1 MRRFRKTY
9 AFGLSAAMV
18 MAMLTTGNISY
29 AAGKVEKE
37 ETVYVTQDSDGSV
50 SEITVSDCLKN
61 VGKNDVKDKS
71 NLTNIENTKGDETY
85 EQGEGDAITWK
96 GNGEDIYYEG
106 ETSDKPPISVS
117 FTYQLDGKEMKAEDL
132 AGKSGK
138 LMITAEYKNEASYK
152 DSLNGKEEEL
162 YVPFLMAS
170 VVVLPQDHFEN
181 VEVSQGKLV
190 KEGDDQIAIAYAV
203 PGLTKSLNL
212 SGDMKKNLE
221 DDLKDSITITA
232 DVTEFELDSIYTIA
246 TSDIFSEIDLDE
258 DSSMDDLEEA
268 LDGLS
273 DATDELISGSS
284 QLSDGIGT
292 FHKSFSKYA
301 DGVKKLNKGAKSL
314 ASGAKTLA
322 DSIGTL
328 ATGTNSYVNGAKSFA
343 EGVTGY
349 IVGEKAISQI
359 NDALAPNAATLTTA
373 GKSVAEGVTAYTDA
387 TAAADKQAASVAT
400 GTAETA
406 TALAGVDYSGII
418 AVLEASKQ
426 KAATEEEKTAID
438 AYIAQLKGVSETA
451 AKAATT
457 AQSAAVVSG
466 TLNAVVA
473 QNDTLKNGTSQLNT
487 ALEGVAKGIT
497 GIDTCVKQLNPYNET
512 LLSAAASLSD
522 EKTVSA
528 LTSGVTALSTGAQSL
543 STGAAGLQK
552 GLKGLNQATKQ
563 VGTGIGQLAT
573 GSSALTTGL
582 NTFKSEGTGKLQT
595 EYDSKVKTVLKRFQS
610 LTGNKASYK
619 SFTGIADNTDG
630 SVKFIFQTE
639 SIKQED

>member
-18 MAMLTTGNISY
+18 MAMLATGNISY

-37 ETVYVTQDSDGSV
+37 ETVYVTQESDGSV

-85 EQGEGDAITWK
+85 EQGSGDAITWK
-96 GNGEDIYYEG
+96 GNGEDIHYEG
-106 ETSDKPPISVS
+106 ETSEKPPVSVA
-117 FTYQLDGKEMKAEDL
+117 FTYELDGKEMKAEEL

-138 LMITAEYKNEASYK
+138 LTITAEYKNKATYK
-152 DSLNGKEEEL
+152 DSLNGKDEEL

-203 PGLTKSLNL
+203 PGLKESLNL
-212 SGDMKKNLE
+212 SGDIKKDLE

-268 LDGLS
+268 LDGLA

-284 QLSDGIGT
+284 QLSEGIGT

-328 ATGTNSYVNGAKSFA
+328 ATGTSSYVNGAKSFA
-343 EGVTGY
+343 EGVSGY
-349 IVGEKAISQI
+349 IAGEKVISQI
-359 NDALAPNAATLTTA
+359 NDALAPNATTLTNV
-373 GKSVAEGVTAYTDA
+373 GKSVAEGVNAYTEA
-387 TAAADKQAASVAT
+387 TAAANTQAAAVAT

-406 TALAGVDYSGII
+406 TTLAGIDYSGII
-418 AVLEASKQ
+418 TVLEASK
-426 KAATEEEKTAID
+426 ATASEEDKVAID
-438 AYIAQLKGVSETA
+438 TYIAQLKSAAETV
-451 AKAATT
+451 AKMATT
-457 AQSAAVVSG
+457 AQSAAVVAG
-466 TLNAVVA
+466 TLNAVTV
-473 QNDTLKNGTSQLNT
+473 QNETLKGGVSQLNT
-487 ALEGVAKGIT
+487 ALDGVAKGLT

-522 EKTVSA
+522 EKTVNA
-528 LTSGVTALSTGAQSL
+528 LTSGASALSTGAQSL
-543 STGAAGLQK
+543 STGAAGLHK

-573 GSSALTTGL
+573 GSDALTTGL
-582 NTFKSEGTGKLQT
+582 GTFKSEGTGKLQT

-610 LTGNKASYK
+610 LTGDKASYK
-619 SFTGIADNTDG
+619 SFSGIADNTDG

-639 SIKQED
+639 SIKHED

>member
-29 AAGKVEKE
+29 ATGKVEKE

-85 EQGEGDAITWK
+85 EQGEGNSITWK

-132 AGKSGK
+132 VGKSGK
-138 LMITAEYKNEASYK
+138 LTITAEYKNEATYK

-162 YVPFLMAS
+162 YIPFLMAS

-190 KEGDDQIAIAYAV
+190 KEGDDQIAIAYTV
-203 PGLTKSLNL
+203 PGLTTSLNL

-221 DDLKDSITITA
+221 EDLKDSITITA
-232 DVTEFELDSIYTIA
+232 DVTDFELDSIYTIA
-246 TSDIFSEIDLDE
+246 TSDIFSELDLDE

-328 ATGTNSYVNGAKSFA
+328 ATGTSSYVKGAKSFA

-349 IVGEKAISQI
+349 IAGEKAISQI
-359 NDALAPNAATLTTA
+359 NDALAPNAANLTTA

-387 TAAADKQAASVAT
+387 TVAADKQAASVAT
-400 GTAETA
+400 GAAETA

-426 KAATEEEKTAID
+426 TAATEEEKAAID
-438 AYIAQLKGVSETA
+438 AYIAQLKSVSETA

-466 TLNAVVA
+466 TLNATVA
-473 QNDTLKNGTSQLNT
+473 QNDTLKNGTNQLNT
-487 ALEGVAKGIT
+487 ALESVAKGIT

-522 EKTVSA
+522 EKTVNA
-528 LTSGVTALSTGAQSL
+528 LTSGATALSTGAQSL

-563 VGTGIGQLAT
+563 VGTGIGQLAI
-573 GSSALTTGL
+573 GSGALTTGL

-610 LTGNKASYK
+610 LTGDKASYK
-619 SFTGIADNTDG
+619 SFTGVADNTDG

>member
-1 MRRFRKTY
+1 MRRFRRTC

-18 MAMLTTGNISY
+18 MAMLATGNISY

-61 VGKNDVKDKS
+61 VGKEEVKDKS
-71 NLTNIENTKGDETY
+71 NLTKIQNTKGDETY
-85 EQGEGDAITWK
+85 EQGSGDAITWK
-96 GNGEDIYYEG
+96 GNGEDIHYEG
-106 ETSDKPPISVS
+106 ETTDKPPVSVS

-138 LMITAEYKNEASYK
+138 LTITAEYKNEATYK

-162 YVPFLMAS
+162 FVPFLMAS
-170 VVVLPQDHFEN
+170 VLVLPQDRFEN

-203 PGLTKSLNL
+203 PGLKESLNL

-221 DDLKDSITITA
+221 DDLKDTITITA
-232 DVTEFELDSIYTIA
+232 DVTDFELDSIYTIA
-246 TSDIFSEIDLDE
+246 TADIFSELDLGE
-258 DSSMDDLEEA
+258 DSSMDDIEDA
-268 LDGLS
+268 LDGLA

-284 QLSDGIGT
+284 QLSEGIGT

-322 DSIGTL
+322 DSIGSL
-328 ATGTNSYVNGAKSFA
+328 ATGTSSYVNGAKSFA
-343 EGVTGY
+343 EGVSGY
-349 IVGEKAISQI
+349 IAGEKAISQI
-359 NDALAPNAATLTTA
+359 NDALAPNVTTLTNA
-373 GKSVAEGVTAYTDA
+373 GKSVAEGLNAYTQA
-387 TAAADKQAASVAT
+387 TASANTQAAAVAA

-406 TALAGVDYSGII
+406 TTLGSVDYSGII
-418 AVLEASKQ
+418 TVLENLKNN
-426 KAATEEEKTAID
+426 AATEEEKNAIQT
-438 AYIAQLKGVSETA
+438 YITQLTNVSETA

-466 TLNAVVA
+466 TLNAVTA
-473 QNDTLKNGTSQLNT
+473 QNDTLKGGVSQLNT
-487 ALEGVAKGIT
+487 ALTGVATGIT
-497 GIDTCVKQLNPYNET
+497 GIDTCVKQLNPFNET
-512 LLSAAASLSD
+512 LLTAAASLSD
-522 EKTVSA
+522 EKTVNA
-528 LTSGVTALSTGAQSL
+528 LTSGASALSTGAQSL

-552 GLKGLNQATKQ
+552 GLKGLNKATKQ
-563 VGTGIGQLAT
+563 VDTGIGQLAT
-573 GSSALTTGL
+573 GSNALTTGL
-582 NTFKSEGTGKLQT
+582 GTFKSEGTGKLQT
-595 EYDSKVKTVLKRFQS
+595 EYESKVKTVLKRFQS
-610 LTGNKASYK
+610 LTGDKASYK
-619 SFTGIADNTDG
+619 SFSGIADNTDG

-639 SIKQED
+639 SIKQEN

>member
-18 MAMLTTGNISY
+18 MAMLATGNVSY

-37 ETVYVTQDSDGSV
+37 ETVYVTQESDGSV

-85 EQGEGDAITWK
+85 EQGSGDAITWK
-96 GNGEDIYYEG
+96 GNGEDIHYEG
-106 ETSDKPPISVS
+106 ETSEKPPVSVA
-117 FTYQLDGKEMKAEDL
+117 FTYELDGKEMKAEEL

-138 LMITAEYKNEASYK
+138 LTITAEYKNKANYK
-152 DSLNGKEEEL
+152 DSLNGKDEEL

-203 PGLTKSLNL
+203 PGLKESLNL
-212 SGDMKKNLE
+212 SGDMKKDLE

-232 DVTEFELDSIYTIA
+232 DVTDFELDSIYTIA

-268 LDGLS
+268 LDGLT

-284 QLSDGIGT
+284 QLSEGIGT

-328 ATGTNSYVNGAKSFA
+328 ATGTSSYVNGAKSFA
-343 EGVTGY
+343 EGVSGY
-349 IVGEKAISQI
+349 IAGEKVISQI
-359 NDALAPNAATLTTA
+359 NDALAPNTTTLTNT
-373 GKSVAEGVTAYTDA
+373 GKSVAEGVNAYTEA
-387 TAAADKQAASVAT
+387 TAAANTQAASVAT

-406 TALAGVDYSGII
+406 ATLAEGDYSGII
-418 AVLEASKQ
+418 TVLEASKTT
-426 KAATEEEKTAID
+426 ASEEDKVAID
-438 AYIAQLKGVSETA
+438 AYIAQLKSAAEMA

-466 TLNAVVA
+466 TLNAVTA
-473 QNDTLKNGTSQLNT
+473 QNDTLKGGVSQLNT
-487 ALEGVAKGIT
+487 ALDGVAKGIT
-497 GIDTCVKQLNPYNET
+497 GMIPV
-512 LLSAAASLSD
+512 
-522 EKTVSA
+522 
-528 LTSGVTALSTGAQSL
+528 
-543 STGAAGLQK
+543 
-552 GLKGLNQATKQ
+552 
-563 VGTGIGQLAT
+563 
-573 GSSALTTGL
+573 
-582 NTFKSEGTGKLQT
+582 
-595 EYDSKVKTVLKRFQS
+595 
-610 LTGNKASYK
+610 
-619 SFTGIADNTDG
+619 
-630 SVKFIFQTE
+630 
-639 SIKQED
+639 

>member
-18 MAMLTTGNISY
+18 MAMLATGNISY

-61 VGKNDVKDKS
+61 VGKGDVKDKS
-71 NLTNIENTKGDETY
+71 NLKNIENTKGDETY
-85 EQGEGDAITWK
+85 QSSGDTITWK
-96 GNGEDIYYEG
+96 GNGEDIHYEG
-106 ETSDKPPISVS
+106 ETTDKPPVSVS
-117 FTYQLDGKEMKAEDL
+117 FTYQLDGKDMKAEDL

-138 LMITAEYKNEASYK
+138 LKITAEYKNTATYK
-152 DSLNGKEEEL
+152 DTLNQKDEEL

-170 VVVLPQDHFEN
+170 VLVLPQDHFEN

-203 PGLTKSLNL
+203 PGLKESLDL

-221 DDLKDSITITA
+221 DDLKDRITITA
-232 DVTEFELDSIYTIA
+232 DVTDFELDSIYTIA
-246 TSDIFSEIDLDE
+246 TSDIFSEIDLDD

-268 LDGLS
+268 LDGLA

-292 FHKSFSKYA
+292 FHKSFSQYA

-322 DSIGTL
+322 DSIGSL
-328 ATGTNSYVNGAKSFA
+328 ATGTSSYVNGAKSFA
-343 EGVTGY
+343 EGVSGY
-349 IVGEKAISQI
+349 IAGEKAISQI
-359 NDALAPNAATLTTA
+359 NDTLAPNASTLTTI
-373 GKSVAEGVTAYTDA
+373 GKNVADGVTEYTDA
-387 TAAADKQAASVAT
+387 TAAVAAQAATVAT
-400 GTAETA
+400 EAEETA
-406 TALAGVDYSGII
+406 SALGVVDYQGII
-418 AVLEASKQ
+418 ATLETAKNTASADEQAKINDY
-426 KAATEEEKTAID
+426 ID
-438 AYIAQLKGVSETA
+438 QLKRVSNESV
-451 AKAATT
+451 KASDTKK
-457 AQSAAVVSG
+457 SAAVVAG
-466 TLNAVVA
+466 TLSKVTAK
-473 QNDTLKNGTSQLNT
+473 NDALKEGAAQLNT
-487 ALEGVAKGIT
+487 ALTGVAKGIA
-497 GIDTCVKQLNPYNET
+497 GIDSCVKQLDPYNET
-512 LLSAAASLSD
+512 LLSAATSLSD
-522 EKTVSA
+522 EKTVKA
-528 LTSGVTALSTGAQSL
+528 LTSGATALSTGAQSL

-552 GLKGLNQATKQ
+552 GLNGLNTATKQ
-563 VGTGIGQLAT
+563 VNTGIGQLAT

-595 EYDSKVKTVLKRFQS
+595 EYDSKVKMVLERFQS
-610 LTGNKASYK
+610 LTGDKASYR
-619 SFTGIADNTDG
+619 SFSGIADDTDG

-639 SIKQED
+639 SIKKDK

>member
-18 MAMLTTGNISY
+18 MAMLATGSVSC

-85 EQGEGDAITWK
+85 KQESGDDITWK

-106 ETSDKPPISVS
+106 ETQDKPPISVS

-138 LMITAEYKNEASYK
+138 LTIKAEYKNEATYK

-170 VVVLPQDHFEN
+170 VVVLPQEHFEN

-203 PGLTKSLNL
+203 PGLKESLNL
-212 SGDMKKNLE
+212 SGDMKKDLE

-232 DVTEFELDSIYTIA
+232 DVTDFELDSIYTIA
-246 TSDIFSEIDLDE
+246 TSDIFSELDLNE

-268 LDGLS
+268 LDGLA

-322 DSIGTL
+322 DSIGSL
-328 ATGTNSYVNGAKSFA
+328 ATGTDSYVKGAKSFA
-343 EGVTGY
+343 EGVSGY
-349 IVGEKAISQI
+349 IAGEKAISQI
-359 NDALAPNAATLTTA
+359 NDALAPNAAALTST
-373 GKSVAEGVTAYTDA
+373 GKSVLEGVTSYTDA
-387 TAAADKQAASVAT
+387 TAEANKQADSVA
-400 GTAETA
+400 AEASKTA
-406 TALAGVDYSGII
+406 TALGNVDYNGII
-418 AVLEASKQ
+418 AMLEASK
-426 KAATEEEKTAID
+426 AASSSEEEKAAID
-438 AYIAQLKGVSETA
+438 AYITQLKSVADVAG
-451 AKAATT
+451 KAVTT
-457 AQSAAVVSG
+457 AQSATTVAG
-466 TLNAVVA
+466 TLNAVTA
-473 QNDTLKNGTSQLNT
+473 QNDTLKNGADKLNT
-487 ALEGVAKGIT
+487 ALGEAAKGIK
-497 GIDTCVKQLNPYNET
+497 GIDTCVKQLNPYNDT

-522 EKTVSA
+522 EDTVNA
-528 LTSGVTALSTGAQSL
+528 LTSGATALSTGAQSL
-543 STGAAGLQK
+543 SKGAAGLQK
-552 GLKGLNQATKQ
+552 GLNGLNQATKQ
-563 VGTGIGQLAT
+563 VGIGIGQLAT
-573 GSSALTTGL
+573 GSGALTTGL
-582 NTFKSEGTGKLQT
+582 GTFKSEGTGKLQT

-619 SFTGIADNTDG
+619 SFSGIADNTDG

-639 SIKQED
+639 SVKKAD

>member
-1 MRRFRKTY
+1 M
-9 AFGLSAAMV
+9 
-18 MAMLTTGNISY
+18 
-29 AAGKVEKE
+29 
-37 ETVYVTQDSDGSV
+37 
-50 SEITVSDCLKN
+50 
-61 VGKNDVKDKS
+61 
-71 NLTNIENTKGDETY
+71 
-85 EQGEGDAITWK
+85 
-96 GNGEDIYYEG
+96 
-106 ETSDKPPISVS
+106 
-117 FTYQLDGKEMKAEDL
+117 
-132 AGKSGK
+132 
-138 LMITAEYKNEASYK
+138 
-152 DSLNGKEEEL
+152 
-162 YVPFLMAS
+162 
-170 VVVLPQDHFEN
+170 
-181 VEVSQGKLV
+181 
-190 KEGDDQIAIAYAV
+190 
-203 PGLTKSLNL
+203 
-212 SGDMKKNLE
+212 
-221 DDLKDSITITA
+221 
-232 DVTEFELDSIYTIA
+232 
-246 TSDIFSEIDLDE
+246 
-258 DSSMDDLEEA
+258 
-268 LDGLS
+268 
-273 DATDELISGSS
+273 
-284 QLSDGIGT
+284 
-292 FHKSFSKYA
+292 
-301 DGVKKLNKGAKSL
+301 
-314 ASGAKTLA
+314 
-322 DSIGTL
+322 
-328 ATGTNSYVNGAKSFA
+328 
-343 EGVTGY
+343 TGY
-349 IVGEKAISQI
+349 IAGEKAISQI

-426 KAATEEEKTAID
+426 TAATEEEKTAID
-438 AYIAQLKGVSETA
+438 AYIAQLKGVSETT

-466 TLNAVVA
+466 TLNATVA
-473 QNDTLKNGTSQLNT
+473 QNDTLKNGTSQLN
-487 ALEGVAKGIT
+487 T

-528 LTSGVTALSTGAQSL
+528 LTSGATALSTGAQSL

-639 SIKQED
+639 SIKLED

>member
-85 EQGEGDAITWK
+85 EQGEGDSITWK

-106 ETSDKPPISVS
+106 ETSDKPPVSVS

-138 LMITAEYKNEASYK
+138 LTITAEYKNEATYK

-162 YVPFLMAS
+162 YIPFLMAS

-190 KEGDDQIAIAYAV
+190 KEGDDQIAIAYTV
-203 PGLTKSLNL
+203 PGLTTSLNL

-221 DDLKDSITITA
+221 EDLKDSITITA
-232 DVTEFELDSIYTIA
+232 DVTDFELDSIYTIA
-246 TSDIFSEIDLDE
+246 TSDIFSELDLDE

-268 LDGLS
+268 LDGLA
-273 DATDELISGSS
+273 DVTDELISGSS

-322 DSIGTL
+322 DSIGSL
-328 ATGTNSYVNGAKSFA
+328 ATGTDSYVKGAKSFA

-349 IVGEKAISQI
+349 IAGEKAISQI
-359 NDALAPNAATLTTA
+359 NDALAPNAATLTTV

-387 TAAADKQAASVAT
+387 TVAADKQAASVAT
-400 GTAETA
+400 ATAETA
-406 TALAGVDYSGII
+406 TALASVEYNGII
-418 AVLEASKQ
+418 AVLEASKT
-426 KAATEEEKTAID
+426 AATEEEKAAID
-438 AYIAQLKGVSETA
+438 AYIAQLNSVSETA
-451 AKAATT
+451 TKAATT

-466 TLNAVVA
+466 TLNAAIA
-473 QNDTLKNGTSQLNT
+473 QNDTLKNGTNQLNT
-487 ALEGVAKGIT
+487 ALESVAKGIT

-522 EKTVSA
+522 EKTVNA
-528 LTSGVTALSTGAQSL
+528 LTSGATALSTGAQSL

-563 VGTGIGQLAT
+563 VGTGIGQLAI
-573 GSSALTTGL
+573 GSGALTTGL

-610 LTGNKASYK
+610 LTGDKASYK
-619 SFTGIADNTDG
+619 SFTGVADNTDG

>member
-1 MRRFRKTY
+1 MESIDMRRFCKTY

-29 AAGKVEKE
+29 AAGKIEKE

-117 FTYQLDGKEMKAEDL
+117 FTYQLDGKEMNAEDL
-132 AGKSGK
+132 AGKNGK
-138 LMITAEYKNEASYK
+138 LTITAEYKNEATYK

-221 DDLKDSITITA
+221 EDLKDSITITA
-232 DVTEFELDSIYTIA
+232 DVTDFELDSIYTIA
-246 TSDIFSEIDLDE
+246 TSDIFSELDLDE

-268 LDGLS
+268 LDGLA

-328 ATGTNSYVNGAKSFA
+328 ATGTSSYVKGAKSFA

-349 IVGEKAISQI
+349 IAGEKVISQI
-359 NDALAPNAATLTTA
+359 NDALAPNTTTLTNT
-373 GKSVAEGVTAYTDA
+373 GKSVAEGVNAYTEA
-387 TAAADKQAASVAT
+387 TAAANTQAASVAT

-406 TALAGVDYSGII
+406 ATLAGVDYSGII
-418 AVLEASKQ
+418 TVLEASKTT
-426 KAATEEEKTAID
+426 ASEEDKVAID
-438 AYIAQLKGVSETA
+438 AYIAQLKSAAETA

-466 TLNAVVA
+466 TLNAVTA
-473 QNDTLKNGTSQLNT
+473 QNDTLKGGVSQLNT
-487 ALEGVAKGIT
+487 ALDGVAKGIT
-497 GIDTCVKQLNPYNET
+497 GMIPV
-512 LLSAAASLSD
+512 
-522 EKTVSA
+522 
-528 LTSGVTALSTGAQSL
+528 
-543 STGAAGLQK
+543 
-552 GLKGLNQATKQ
+552 
-563 VGTGIGQLAT
+563 
-573 GSSALTTGL
+573 
-582 NTFKSEGTGKLQT
+582 
-595 EYDSKVKTVLKRFQS
+595 
-610 LTGNKASYK
+610 
-619 SFTGIADNTDG
+619 
-630 SVKFIFQTE
+630 
-639 SIKQED
+639 